1 MKRLIYALF
10 LGLLPLLSSWS
21 DVTLGAE
28 VAGLFQRRAVIQV
41 PSMATCPAGVCP
53 AAVATAVDPVVVVPS
68 PKTAAIP
75 PAAGP
80 TLTIP
85 GLTPIKP
92 AAAPKPFP
100 GPSVTAPR
108 VLWVWDNG
116 LIWEQGA
123 NVWRWQNEDGTWN
136 QK

>member
-1 MKRLIYALF
+1 MKALF
-10 LGLLPLLSSWS
+10 LVLCLLFP
-21 DVTLGAE
+21 TIAPGAE
-28 VAGLFQRRAVIQV
+28 VAGLFPRRSFVQV
-41 PSMATCPAGVCP
+41 PTVAACPGGVCP
-53 AAVATAVDPVVVVPS
+53 AAVAPAVDPVPA
-68 PKTAAIP
+68 KAIP
-75 PAAGP
+75 PAATVSIP

-100 GPSVTAPR
+100 GPSVNAPR

-116 LIWEQGA
+116 VIFEVGA
-123 NVWRWQNEDGTWN
+123 NVWRWQNDDGTWN